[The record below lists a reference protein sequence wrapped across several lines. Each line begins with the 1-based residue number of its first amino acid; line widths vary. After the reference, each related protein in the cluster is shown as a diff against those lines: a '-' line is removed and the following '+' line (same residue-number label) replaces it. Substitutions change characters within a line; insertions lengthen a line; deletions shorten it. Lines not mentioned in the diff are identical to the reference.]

1 MTIGNLVTLMRDGI
15 FQVIIMIAPVL
26 GVALVVGLIIAI
38 FQAVTSI
45 QEQTLTTVPK
55 IFAILAPINAAN
67 RKKTEGIINSTAISL
82 SAMVSKF
89 PVRSRRTNAAI
100 QPRPRAHPPRR
111 LRSFTLAFHS
121 YFSNLANI

>member
-15 FQVIIMIAPVL
+15 FQVLIMIAQVL

-55 IFAILAPINAAN
+55 IFAILAILALLGGWMFSSMRDYTVQIFQMIPQ
-67 RKKTEGIINSTAISL
+67 L
-82 SAMVSKF
+82 
-89 PVRSRRTNAAI
+89 VR
-100 QPRPRAHPPRR
+100 
-111 LRSFTLAFHS
+111 
-121 YFSNLANI
+121 